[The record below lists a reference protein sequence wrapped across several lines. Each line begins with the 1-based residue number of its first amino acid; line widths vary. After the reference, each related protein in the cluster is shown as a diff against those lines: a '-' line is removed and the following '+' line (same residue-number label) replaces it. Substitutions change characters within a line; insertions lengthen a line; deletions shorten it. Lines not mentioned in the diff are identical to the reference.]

1 MAVEMTDS
9 ELYYEEGLVLSDSAK
24 MWRNEVNKYPLLS
37 SEEEV
42 EVGKCL
48 KNNKGI
54 LFNGCYLDIDK
65 VFILLCS
72 SNHSND
78 ILNILYSLFSSE
90 CNKGILN
97 KLDRYFSIKNRL
109 GRCLNRDELL
119 RYFNINEEYSLDD
132 NLFLKDINDYVRYMN
147 SRDKMICSNLRL
159 VGGIAG
165 SYSSKFEIEFMD
177 LVSEGTIGLIKA
189 VDRFDVDKG
198 FKLSTFATWW
208 IKQGIRRYISNNY
221 SDLKI
226 PNGFYSESK
235 EFRNLVSRLEE
246 EQGRQLTIDEVCSLT
261 GVSRED
267 AMDMINYKVKAVSL
281 DMPVNDE
288 EDASLGD
295 FIPSKDEEIDEDIRK
310 EELNKIVKDAL
321 GVLKDDEKEA
331 IMLLFGI
338 DREDGCSISEAA
350 IIMHKTN
357 SKVSYL
363 VKNGMQKLRLF
374 SKRKEEVRRLKLFL
388 K

>member
-24 MWRNEVNKYPLLS
+24 MWRNEVNKYPLLT

-48 KNNKGI
+48 KKNKGI

-72 SNHSND
+72 NNHSND

-109 GRCLNRDELL
+109 GRCLNREELFK
-119 RYFNINEEYSLDD
+119 YFKINGDYSLDD
-132 NLFLKDINDYVRYMN
+132 NLLLKDINDYVRYMN

-226 PNGFYSESK
+226 PTGFYSEAK

-267 AMDMINYKVKAVSL
+267 AMDMLFYKVKNVSL

-295 FIPSKDEEIDEDIRK
+295 FIPSNDEEIDKDIQRK
-310 EELNKIVKDAL
+310 ELNRLVKDAL
-321 GVLKDDEKEA
+321 EVLSDDERIA

-338 DREDGCSISEAA
+338 DRDEACSVYEVSR
-350 IIMHKTN
+350 IMKKPTAKIN
-357 SKVSYL
+357 FY
-363 VKNGMQKLRLF
+363 VKNGLQKLRLF
-374 SKRKEEVRRLKLFL
+374 SKRKEEVRKLEL
-388 K
+388 YL

>member
-1 MAVEMTDS
+1 MALEMTDS

-24 MWRNEVNKYPLLS
+24 MWRNEVNRYPLLS

-48 KNNKGI
+48 KKNKGI

-90 CNKGILN
+90 CNKGLLN

-109 GRCLNRDELL
+109 GRCLNREELFK
-119 RYFNINEEYSLDD
+119 YFKINEEYSLDD

-189 VDRFDVDKG
+189 VERFDVDKG

-221 SDLKI
+221 SDLKV
-226 PNGFYSESK
+226 PSGFYSESK
-235 EFRNLVSRLEE
+235 EFRNLVSKLEE

-267 AMDMINYKVKAVSL
+267 AMDMLFYKVKNISL

-295 FIPSKDEEIDEDIRK
+295 FIPSNDEEVDEDIQRK
-310 EELNKIVKDAL
+310 ELKRLVKDAL
-321 GVLKDDEKEA
+321 EVLTDDERNA

-338 DREDGCSISEAA
+338 DRDEACSVYEVSK
-350 IIMHKTN
+350 IMKKPTAKIN
-357 SKVSYL
+357 FY
-363 VKNGMQKLRLF
+363 VKNGLKKLRLF
-374 SKRKEEVRRLKLFL
+374 SKRKEEVRKLEL
-388 K
+388 YL

>member
-24 MWRNEVNKYPLLS
+24 MWRNEVNKYPLLT

-48 KNNKGI
+48 KKNKGI

-109 GRCLNRDELL
+109 GRCLNREELFK
-119 RYFNINEEYSLDD
+119 YFKINGDYSLDD

-226 PNGFYSESK
+226 PTGFYSEAK

-267 AMDMINYKVKAVSL
+267 AMDMLFYKVKNVSL

-295 FIPSKDEEIDEDIRK
+295 FIPSNDEEIDKDIQRK
-310 EELNKIVKDAL
+310 ELNRLVKDAL
-321 GVLKDDEKEA
+321 EVLSDDERIA

-338 DREDGCSISEAA
+338 DRDEACSVYEVSR
-350 IIMHKTN
+350 IMKKPTAKIN
-357 SKVSYL
+357 FY
-363 VKNGMQKLRLF
+363 VKNGLQKLRLF
-374 SKRKEEVRRLKLFL
+374 SKRKEEVRKLEL
-388 K
+388 YL